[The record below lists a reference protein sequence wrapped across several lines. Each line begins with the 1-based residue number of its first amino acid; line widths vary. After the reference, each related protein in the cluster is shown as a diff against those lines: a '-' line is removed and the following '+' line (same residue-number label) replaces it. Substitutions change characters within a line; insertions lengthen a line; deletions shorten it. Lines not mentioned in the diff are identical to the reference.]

1 MPSPHSKNPEV
12 RLRDILENIQAIRE
26 FTAGMDSDQ
35 LAADRRTLYAVIR
48 ALEIISEATRRLPT
62 EYKDR
67 HAKIDWVAIAAAGN
81 IYRHEYEGVDE
92 KLIWHTIQ
100 HDLAPLEAVVN
111 SELEFAAEAGRQ
123 GLAVASSE
131 HAKEEQDFIDS
142 ISDWPEKPPSR

>member
-1 MPSPHSKNPEV
+1 
-12 RLRDILENIQAIRE
+12 
-26 FTAGMDSDQ
+26 
-35 LAADRRTLYAVIR
+35 
-48 ALEIISEATRRLPT
+48 LPT

-111 SELEFAAEAGRQ
+111 SSWSSQLRRGGRGSQ
-123 GLAVASSE
+123 LRSSE

-142 ISDWPEKPPSR
+142 IQTGPRSAFTLKLSV